1 MPNEPHRGGRDSG
14 LLRAASSLAAQAGG
28 AVTAQAGGAVDI
40 GGASVRL
47 NGATCGVL
55 RPTDLAA
62 AIPDAG
68 GPVLLNPLGS
78 PTLRFGC

>member
-1 MPNEPHRGGRDSG
+1 M
-14 LLRAASSLAAQAGG
+14 
-28 AVTAQAGGAVDI
+28 
-40 GGASVRL
+40 
-47 NGATCGVL
+47 VL